1 MPHHHHLI
9 PSSPRPFIAPH
20 YCNHRFIHIAHR
32 RDPSI
37 QPATRIRPLR
47 ARVRMSE
54 PEPSSAPEPITHL
67 ARLSPQVSVTVT
79 EIHTRRKAPAALPRA
94 PAPHD
99 RDPWDGSVPGAA
111 LLRASPRSFFF
122 FLRPAGVRTYCP
134 RLRLDRNRARARVL
148 GYRPRL
154 CLRLRL

>member
-1 MPHHHHLI
+1 MPL
-9 PSSPRPFIAPH
+9 PSSHHTTVIIAS
-20 YCNHRFIHIAHR
+20 YNIAHR

-67 ARLSPQVSVTVT
+67 ARLSPQVTVTVT